1 MNAPRSRARAGL
13 APRSIGALAVV
24 ASLTSMGCARS
35 IGDECQINTD
45 CSANGDRTCDMSQ
58 PGGYCT
64 IDGCDQ
70 TSCPEDSVCV
80 RFFPEQFLSRPCN
93 PACEDTD
100 PPSSSDPTSA
110 ASRCPDRA
118 PACTELSRT
127 DDCSADE
134 ICLPAGLCAPRS
146 NERRL
151 CVKTCGGDD
160 DCRGGYACRAAGT
173 LGSVPLLA
181 DPCATSSFCAPL
193 VK

>member
-1 MNAPRSRARAGL
+1 VL
-13 APRSIGALAVV
+13 APRPSLFRSLLRSLLAALAIA
-24 ASLTSMGCARS
+24 ASLTAIGCGRS

-64 IDGCDQ
+64 IEGCDQ
-70 TSCPEDSVCV
+70 TSCPDNSACV
-80 RFFPEQFLSRPCN
+80 RFFPEQYLSRPCN

-100 PPSSSDPTSA
+100 PPQSSSPTSP

-118 PACTELSRT
+118 PVCQAASRT

-134 ICLPAGLCAPRS
+134 VCLPAGMCAPRL

-151 CVKTCGGDD
+151 CMKTCGNND
-160 DCRGGYACRAAGT
+160 DCRGGYVCRAGGT

-181 DPCATSSFCAPL
+181 DPCATLSFCGPQI
-193 VK
+193 K